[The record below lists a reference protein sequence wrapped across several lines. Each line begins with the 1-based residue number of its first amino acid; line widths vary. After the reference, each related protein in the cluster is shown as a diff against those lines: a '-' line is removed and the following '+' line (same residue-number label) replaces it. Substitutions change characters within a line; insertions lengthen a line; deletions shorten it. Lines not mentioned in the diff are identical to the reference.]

1 MTIEGAILFLKN
13 ASFAGTEEDMKTV
26 VECVE
31 LLEHQ
36 LEYLQN
42 ECRRKDTNIAHL
54 TGKNAGLRQA
64 IRIFSD
70 EIAH

>member
-31 LLEHQ
+31 LVEHQ

-54 TGKNAGLRQA
+54 TGKNEGLKQA
-64 IRIFSD
+64 FSIFS
-70 EIAH
+70 EKITH